1 MLALDAGVV
10 LDLGGMVLVE
20 VHIVAARAMQSVD
33 SQEKALAFISNS
45 LTPCPLR
52 VNVTQQVIQQ
62 LPAEVSVPAT
72 YEATGLDPRC
82 APMINFQSDVA
93 VQQVVVEVAGLT
105 TEEVVTFDPLL
116 DYAWLLRSRYPLLT
130 GDIAGAGA
138 AADEAERVQGLYSE
152 GVSDTA
158 AHEALRAEIAA
169 TQG

>member
-1 MLALDAGVV
+1 VLALGVGVV

-20 VHIVAARAMQSVD
+20 AHIVDASAMQSVD
-33 SQEKALAFISNS
+33 SQEKALAFISDS

-93 VQQVVVEVAGLT
+93 VQQVDVEVAGLT
-105 TEEVVTFDPLL
+105 TEEGVTFDPLL
-116 DYAWLLRSRYPLLT
+116 DYAWRLRSRYLLLT
-130 GDIAGAGA
+130 GDIAVARA
-138 AADEAERVQGLYSE
+138 AADETERVQALYPESA
-152 GVSDTA
+152 DA
-158 AHEALRAEIAA
+158 AALEALRAEIEAA
-169 TQG
+169 RG